1 MTTFKGSQLDLAE
14 CLTMF
19 QDCPHMRECHFSL
32 AIEDHEPMQAPLL
45 PGLTH
50 KCLEWLEIRRAKNAN
65 LSVLNLC
72 TFPSLRRL

>member
-1 MTTFKGSQLDLAE
+1 
-14 CLTMF
+14 
-19 QDCPHMRECHFSL
+19 MRECHFSL